1 MAPLRNSIS
10 WFTIIG
16 AAAALDHYLVALI
29 AKHIGQF
36 SPAWANVTG
45 FCCAFPV
52 SYFGHRYLT
61 FPDQTKTHLQ
71 AFPRF
76 LAVALLGFFA
86 NQSLLLLIL
95 QFTIAPFWLALA
107 VVMIIVA
114 VSTYLLSR
122 HWAFANS

>member
-1 MAPLRNSIS
+1 MSPIHRSIS

-16 AAAALDHYLVALI
+16 AAAALDHYVVALI
-29 AKHIGQF
+29 ANHVMHL

-52 SYFGHRYLT
+52 SYFGHRHLT

-76 LAVALLGFFA
+76 MAVALLGFFA
-86 NQSLLLLIL
+86 NQSLLLFIL
-95 QFTIAPFWLALA
+95 QFTIVPFWLALA
-107 VVMIIVA
+107 IVMIIVA
-114 VSTYLLSR
+114 VCTYLLSR
-122 HWAFANS
+122 HWAFTSQ